1 MTLYNRATLPQAE
14 KAYNSLDTLVERI
27 IIMLKKLFLGLA
39 IVGGGVYLYDQNV
52 LPILPRDEKAKQI
65 AIKNGKPSPEV
76 RKEFNKLDAKA
87 RDFGSQLK
95 KTAAESTED
104 IRNKADSAITSVKE
118 SEIYNKWSQKLDSY
132 ASDVERAA
140 TEVENLPLGKRLAA
154 KYIDGINKLGQTD
167 EEKLKELA
175 SLTSL
180 RQQEIKADLSKKNQL
195 WGSWWLGK
203 KSEAD
208 AKADELKYRAE
219 KEKNSW
225 FSWGESKKDEAKSKA
240 DQLKK
245 DAEKEKSSWV
255 SWGESKKD
263 EAKAKTNQL
272 KKDAEK
278 EKSSWLSWGES
289 KKDEARLN
297 ADRAKYE
304 FDQQKKEWSESW
316 EAGKQRALEEYNLAK
331 KSLDDF
337 TKSAGDAVYNKDQ
350 QAHLEKAKGNLLSA
364 LTNLKKYGNDLIDQ
378 VSK

>member
-1 MTLYNRATLPQAE
+1 
-14 KAYNSLDTLVERI
+14 
-27 IIMLKKLFLGLA
+27 MLKKLFLGLA
-39 IVGGGVYLYDQNV
+39 VVGGGVYLYDQNV

-76 RKEFNKLDAKA
+76 KKEFNKLDAKA

-118 SEIYNKWSQKLDSY
+118 SDIYNKWSQKLDSY

-154 KYIDGINKLGQTD
+154 KYIDGVNRLGQTD

-180 RQQEIKADLSKKNQL
+180 RQQEIKSKLAKENQL

-208 AKADELKYRAE
+208 AKADELKSRAE

-240 DQLKK
+240 DQLKN
-245 DAEKEKSSWV
+245 DAEKEK
-255 SWGESKKD
+255 
-263 EAKAKTNQL
+263 N
-272 KKDAEK
+272 
-278 EKSSWLSWGES
+278 SWLSWGES
-289 KKDEARLN
+289 KKDEARVN
-297 ADRAKYE
+297 ADKAKAE
-304 FDQQKKEWSESW
+304 FDQLKKEWSESW
-316 EAGKQRALEEYNLAK
+316 EAGKQRAIEEYNLAK

-337 TKSAGDAVYNKDQ
+337 TKAAGDAVYNKDQ
-350 QAHLEKAKGNLLSA
+350 QAHLEKAKSNLLSA
-364 LTNLKKYGNDLIDQ
+364 MTNLKKYGNDLIDQ